1 MPEQLE
7 FPWAAPA
14 PFRNAPAPRAENP
27 KAAPGKTQAK
37 MPPRPA
43 SETCEAT
50 ERLFETLNQ
59 RIPGPVFL
67 RITNNASSII
77 SARRRP
83 DGVLQVHLHHMFLH
97 APEQVVNALAQWVIK
112 PRARSA
118 GDVVDAFIR
127 ENKGLIQPR
136 RRRVIRCCPRG
147 RNHDLRDLLNEINA
161 AHFDSKVEAY
171 ITWGAMPR
179 KIQRRSIR
187 FGSYSPRDKVIRIH
201 PLLDQDF
208 VPCWFVRYIVFHE
221 MLHVHLGIAETISGR
236 RSMHPPEFKRM
247 ERAYPDYERAVAWIE
262 NPDNMR
268 RLLRY
273 PPRK

>member
-7 FPWAAPA
+7 FPWAPPA
-14 PFRNAPAPRAENP
+14 PSRDAAAPRAENSE
-27 KAAPGKTQAK
+27 AAPKKTPAK
-37 MPPRPA
+37 ASPRPA
-43 SETCEAT
+43 SEAHLATARLYEA
-50 ERLFETLNQ
+50 LNH

-77 SARRRP
+77 SARRRA

-97 APEQVVNALAQWVIK
+97 APERVVNALAQWVVK
-112 PRARSA
+112 PRAGSA

-127 ENKGLIQPR
+127 ENKGLIQSR
-136 RRRVIRCCPRG
+136 RRRVIRCYPRG
-147 RNHDLRDLLNEINA
+147 RNHDLRDLLNEVNTT
-161 AHFDSKVEAY
+161 HFDSKVEAY
-171 ITWGAMPR
+171 ITWGKMPR

-208 VPCWFVRYIVFHE
+208 VPRYFVRYIVFHE
-221 MLHVHLGIAETISGR
+221 MLHAHLGIAETASGR

-268 RLLRY
+268 RLLHP